1 MSNTSLTQ
9 PTNPQPNT
17 GPARKPNETGTVSV
31 QAHFR
36 IFDPKT
42 QKTIVEG
49 RA

>member
-9 PTNPQPNT
+9 PTNSHPNT
-17 GPARKPNETGTVSV
+17 GPAQKPNETGTVSV